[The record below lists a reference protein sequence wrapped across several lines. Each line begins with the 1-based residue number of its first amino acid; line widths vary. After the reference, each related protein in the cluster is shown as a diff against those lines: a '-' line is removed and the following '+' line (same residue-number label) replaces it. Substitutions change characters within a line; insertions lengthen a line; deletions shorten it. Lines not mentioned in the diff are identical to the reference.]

1 MLIHVCWEWRGG
13 LLCPQSIFRKVR
25 KSGIFA
31 QVDGSPGRGLLV
43 TWHSESPCAPR
54 IDSKGVPNAIFTL
67 GKHKNESTVKAAT
80 YHLPGQGSKAPWPLA
95 LVIAKP
101 ETPQKTWSHVHCV
114 IPLIPLPGLRIR
126 SLLATCGATSFTPN
140 STTGD
145 LGSLT
150 SSVCL
155 LLSCPGLWK
164 KMLSTWVVS

>member
-1 MLIHVCWEWRGG
+1 MLPELTV
-13 LLCPQSIFRKVR
+13 
-25 KSGIFA
+25 
-31 QVDGSPGRGLLV
+31 
-43 TWHSESPCAPR
+43 
-54 IDSKGVPNAIFTL
+54 KGVPNAIFTL
-67 GKHKNESTVKAAT
+67 GEHKNKSTVKAVT
-80 YHLPGQGSKAPWPLA
+80 YHLPGQGSKAPWLLA

-140 STTGD
+140 SITGD

-164 KMLSTWVVS
+164 KMLSTWMVS